1 MADIFMSYASADR
14 ARVWPLVDALAE
26 HGWSVWWD
34 RDIDLGSGFDEAI
47 DREIAAAQCVVVA
60 WSASSIASRWV
71 RNEAL
76 EGLDRN
82 ALIPVMLEEVRVPIA
97 FRHIQGANFAAGFD
111 RGSAEFE
118 RLLTAVGDIVA
129 PTNAPLPNLTPPTA
143 DNPTFAVLPLHM
155 ELSSAEDRF
164 LVEDIAQ
171 GTTAR
176 LARLPGLFALS
187 SSSLQKYVG
196 QTVDPL
202 RTGTQLGVR
211 YVVDGTLRR
220 RGELLS
226 VTVRLSDTLNGIQ
239 LWSTELETSVANLA
253 NAQDTIVREIVR
265 ELVVRIEPELARAEL
280 ADVGARKPHDLD
292 AWQLYRQASARFS
305 VKGWREE
312 AIHETVAIL
321 DEAIAKD
328 PDFALA
334 YALQSVLLGVGNRLG
349 LWQGDAAE
357 IQSRALDTADRA
369 LQLDDADSNVLGFV
383 GCTLADFGDHQ
394 RGRIVLDKA
403 IDLDPSNAQAYVARA
418 ASYADT
424 GELEQAEA
432 DCERG
437 LQLSPRDARQA
448 AWLLTYVGILLKSGR
463 LPEAVAAA
471 RFACQRDTRHFA
483 TWVLLALAQLLSG
496 DAGAAGAS
504 IAEAKRLRP
513 SLSVTQL
520 NALIGEF
527 STSVMQQAGLL
538 DGLEEGAA
546 PQQTG

>member
-1 MADIFMSYASADR
+1 M
-14 ARVWPLVDALAE
+14 
-26 HGWSVWWD
+26 
-34 RDIDLGSGFDEAI
+34 
-47 DREIAAAQCVVVA
+47 
-60 WSASSIASRWV
+60 
-71 RNEAL
+71 
-76 EGLDRN
+76 
-82 ALIPVMLEEVRVPIA
+82 
-97 FRHIQGANFAAGFD
+97 
-111 RGSAEFE
+111 
-118 RLLTAVGDIVA
+118 
-129 PTNAPLPNLTPPTA
+129 
-143 DNPTFAVLPLHM
+143 
-155 ELSSAEDRF
+155 
-164 LVEDIAQ
+164 
-171 GTTAR
+171 
-176 LARLPGLFALS
+176 
-187 SSSLQKYVG
+187 
-196 QTVDPL
+196 
-202 RTGTQLGVR
+202 
-211 YVVDGTLRR
+211 
-220 RGELLS
+220 
-226 VTVRLSDTLNGIQ
+226 
-239 LWSTELETSVANLA
+239 
-253 NAQDTIVREIVR
+253 
-265 ELVVRIEPELARAEL
+265 
-280 ADVGARKPHDLD
+280 
-292 AWQLYRQASARFS
+292 
-305 VKGWREE
+305 
-312 AIHETVAIL
+312 AIL